1 MCIMKSE
8 SHSVMSDFLWPH
20 GRQPSRLLC
29 SWDSPDK
36 STGVGCRSFL
46 TRDRSWVSRIADRFF
61 TIWATLVSHTY
72 NTPCKYIIWCWIQ
85 KYEEKYSRLG
95 IERHES
101 CYFNEGGR
109 KGLSTLHWTHS
120 WQKWGSRGEAC
131 GCMEEGLPVRGNK
144 GRNPS
149 CSKRRSRWP
158 WASEGEQQEMRSDR

>member
-1 MCIMKSE
+1 MKVTQSCLIFCD
-8 SHSVMSDFLWPH
+8 HMD
-20 GRQPSRLLC
+20 
-29 SWDSPDK
+29 DSPPGSSVHGILQTRVLEWVAGASWPGIEAGSPALQTD
-36 STGVGCRSFL
+36 SLLSEPPRSP
-46 TRDRSWVSRIADRFF
+46 IH
-61 TIWATLVSHTY
+61 TIHHV
-72 NTPCKYIIWCWIQ
+72 NYIIWCWIQ